1 MRDKIM
7 QEMKEDYERRGR
19 FKMTQVQHKNILIIG
34 RTRTGKS
41 TIASMLVDPTYVP
54 KDLTLKAD
62 TKEPQFR
69 SFHLQQQ
76 RIVFNVI
83 DTPGLFERGNTEVD
97 IRDNEKILETIGKC
111 INMEITK
118 FHVICFC
125 VSVSNGINSEDIKS
139 LELLIEYMGE
149 GISNNSCLIITHC
162 ESKIDQ
168 QRETL
173 KEELLQDLY
182 FKKVAPFF
190 QLGIFFSGSINP
202 DDYHQANE
210 SVYHQYATV
219 TEYRDLLIEMFL
231 KTDEAVAITD
241 IARGE
246 AMFANEIRHRYLP
259 PKGSTRGREKED
271 TADDSNSNSTHH

>member
-1 MRDKIM
+1 MRPI
-7 QEMKEDYERRGR
+7 EN
-19 FKMTQVQHKNILIIG
+19 KNIMIIG
-34 RTRTGKS
+34 GTHTGKS
-41 TIASMLVDPTYVP
+41 TVASMLVDPTHVP
-54 KDLTLKAD
+54 KNLTLKAD

-69 SFHLQQQ
+69 SFHLQQEN
-76 RIVFNVI
+76 IVFNII
-83 DTPGLFERGNTEVD
+83 DTPDLFKPRNQEVD
-97 IRDNEKILETIGKC
+97 AEENRMISETIGTC
-111 INMEITK
+111 INMDIIK
-118 FHVICFC
+118 LHVICFC
-125 VSVSNGINSEDIKS
+125 VSLINGINTADLKS
-139 LELLIEYMGE
+139 LELLMEYLGE
-149 GISNNSCLIITHC
+149 GISKNSCLIITHC

-231 KTDEAVAITD
+231 KIDEAVAITD
-241 IARGE
+241 IARSK

>member
-1 MRDKIM
+1 VSRRETIKKEIQEEYKKNGSHTM
-7 QEMKEDYERRGR
+7 QRVY
-19 FKMTQVQHKNILIIG
+19 HKNILIMG

-41 TIASMLVDPTYVP
+41 TIASMLVDPAYVP

-83 DTPGLFERGNTEVD
+83 DTPGLFERGNAEVD
-97 IRDNEKILETIGKC
+97 ILDNEMILQSIGAC

-118 FHVICFC
+118 FHVICF
-125 VSVSNGINSEDIKS
+125 SVSLSDGINSEDIKS

-162 ESKIDQ
+162 ESKVDE

-210 SVYHQYATV
+210 SVCEQFCTV
-219 TEYRDLLIEMFL
+219 IDYRNQLIELFIGINAPVPL
-231 KTDEAVAITD
+231 VD
-241 IARGE
+241 IARCKTK
-246 AMFANEIRHRYLP
+246 FANEIRSLYFQSESLTP
-259 PKGSTRGREKED
+259 TNEMVND
-271 TADDSNSNSTHH
+271 FYD